1 MLAEVGQSVLELQD
15 GGEATMIRE
24 NGMILDVDEKPEF
37 WTGILLSFQH
47 VFSMFGATIL
57 VPIITG
63 LPISVALLMSGV
75 GTLIYHLITK
85 SKVPVYLGSS
95 FAFIGAMQIA
105 IEQFG
110 GDVSASQTGIMISGL
125 TYVLIAL
132 ISLKAG
138 TKWID
143 KMMPPI
149 VIGPMIVVIG
159 LGLSATAIQNADLV
173 MGGQWQNMVVAGTT
187 FLIVAYVNTKAK
199 GFLKIIPFLAGI
211 VGGYVIALLLGLVDM
226 TPVIDAAWI
235 SIPEIYLPFETA
247 NFNSY
252 SIHLGAE
259 SLAFLP
265 LVLVTVAEHIG
276 DHTVLGKMTN
286 RNYLKDPGLART
298 LTGDGVASAV
308 SAFFGGPANTTYGE
322 NTGVIG
328 LTRIA
333 SVRVIRNAAIIAV
346 LLSFIGKF
354 IALLSTIPSAVIGGM
369 SIILYGVIASNGL
382 KVMID
387 EQLDFSKARNLIIA
401 SSMLVIGLGGAV
413 LDVGPLVISGTALSA
428 MVGII
433 LNQLLP
439 AE

>member
-1 MLAEVGQSVLELQD
+1 MVDKSGLVVEYQD
-15 GGEATMIRE
+15 GGEEMMVNE
-24 NGMILDVDEKPEF
+24 NDLILDVDDKPEF
-37 WTGILLSFQH
+37 LPGLLLSFQH

-63 LPISVALLMSGV
+63 LPISVALMMSGI
-75 GTLIYHLITK
+75 GTLIYHAITK

-105 IEQFG
+105 IEQLG
-110 GDVSASQTGIMISGL
+110 GNVSAAQTGIMMSGL
-125 TYVLIAL
+125 AYVLVAFF
-132 ISLKAG
+132 SAKVG

-143 KMMPPI
+143 RLLPPI

-159 LGLSATAIQNADLV
+159 LGLSSTAIQNADLV
-173 MGGQWQNMVVAGTT
+173 MGGQWQNIVVASST

-199 GFLKIIPFLAGI
+199 GFLKIIPFLTGIIGGYLIAVALGI
-211 VGGYVIALLLGLVDM
+211 VNFQ
-226 TPVIDAAWI
+226 PVLDAAWF
-235 SIPEIYLPFETA
+235 SIPEIYLPFKTQ
-247 NFNSY
+247 NFNTY

-259 SLAFLP
+259 SWAFLP

-276 DHTVLGKMTN
+276 DHTVLSKMTN
-286 RNYLKDPGLART
+286 RNYLKDPGLSRT
-298 LTGDGVASAV
+298 LMGDGVATAI

-333 SVRVIRNAAIIAV
+333 SVSVIRNAAIIAV
-346 LLSFIGKF
+346 VLSFLGKF
-354 IALLSTIPSAVIGGM
+354 IALLTTIPTAVIGGM

-401 SSMLVIGLGGAV
+401 SSMLVIGIGGAV
-413 LDVGPLVISGTALSA
+413 LDVGPIVISGTALSA
-428 MVGII
+428 VVGILLNMI
-433 LNQLLP
+433 LP
-439 AE
+439 DA

>member
-1 MLAEVGQSVLELQD
+1 
-15 GGEATMIRE
+15 MIKDS
-24 NGMILDVDEKPEF
+24 GMILDVDEKPEL

-75 GTLIYHLITK
+75 GTLLYHFITQ

-105 IEQFG
+105 IEQLG
-110 GDVSASQTGIMISGL
+110 GDVSAAQTGIMIAGL
-125 TYVLIAL
+125 TYILIAF
-132 ISLKAG
+132 ISLRAG
-138 TKWID
+138 TKWLD
-143 KMMPPI
+143 KLMPPI

-159 LGLSATAIQNADLV
+159 LGLSSTAIQNADLV
-173 MGGQWQNMVVAGTT
+173 MGGQWQNMLVAAST

-211 VGGYVIALLLGLVDM
+211 VGGYIIALILGIVDM
-226 TPVIDAAWI
+226 TPVLDAAWF
-235 SIPEIYLPFETA
+235 SLPEIYLPFETA

-252 SIHLGAE
+252 SFHFGAE
-259 SLAFLP
+259 SWAFLP

-276 DHTVLGKMTN
+276 DHTVLSKMTN
-286 RNYLKDPGLART
+286 RNFLKDPGLART

-322 NTGVIG
+322 NTGVVG

-333 SVRVIRNAAIIAV
+333 SVSVIRNAAIIAV

-354 IALLSTIPSAVIGGM
+354 IALLTTIPTAVIGGM

-413 LDVGPLVISGTALSA
+413 LDIGPLMISGTALSA